1 MIKTSIFKRHNY
13 KTKIYQMK
21 EPLMER
27 DPVGKTK
34 KKQRMCP
41 SRRR

>member
-1 MIKTSIFKRHNY
+1 
-13 KTKIYQMK
+13 
-21 EPLMER
+21 MER